1 MRIFV
6 AVALEAALGEA
17 VAKLPPRLNSAAEA
31 FRWVPPGNLHLT
43 LKFLGEITE
52 ERVAQASDAARE
64 VSGRSRPFSITLGG
78 LGAFPSPK
86 KPQIVWIGVVQGA
99 DRLIELARD
108 LDVTLRRVKF
118 PEDDRPFRPHL
129 TIARATHAKPMP
141 DLSGLLGGMR
151 GVVVGTQ
158 SVDRLVV
165 MESTLNRNG
174 SVYRSVDEM
183 RLGEVW

>member
-6 AVALEAALGEA
+6 AVALEAALGRA
-17 VAKLPPRLNSAAEA
+17 VAELPQRLNSAAA

-52 ERVAQASDAARE
+52 ERVARVADAARE
-64 VSGRSRPFSITLGG
+64 VAGRSRPFSITLGG

-86 KPQIVWIGVVQGA
+86 KPQIVWIGVAQGA
-99 DRLIELARD
+99 ERLIELARD

-118 PEDDRPFRPHL
+118 PRDDRPFRPHL
-129 TIARATHAKPMP
+129 TIARAAHARPVP

-165 MESTLNRNG
+165 MESILNTNG
-174 SVYRSVDEM
+174 AGYRSVDEV
-183 RLGEVW
+183 RLGGAL

>member
-17 VAKLPPRLNSAAEA
+17 VAKLPPRLNSAAAA

-43 LKFLGEITE
+43 LKFLGEIPE

-64 VSGRSRPFSITLGG
+64 VAGRSRPFSITLGG

-129 TIARATHAKPMP
+129 TIARATHARPVP
-141 DLSGLLGGMR
+141 NLSGLLGGMR

-165 MESTLNRNG
+165 MESTLNTNG
-174 SVYRSVDEM
+174 SVYRSVDEV
-183 RLGEVW
+183 RLGEAL